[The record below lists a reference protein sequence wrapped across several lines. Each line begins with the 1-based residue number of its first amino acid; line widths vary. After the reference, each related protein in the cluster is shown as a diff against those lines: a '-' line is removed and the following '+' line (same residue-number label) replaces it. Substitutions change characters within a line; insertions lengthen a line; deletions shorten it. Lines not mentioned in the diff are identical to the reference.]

1 MSNSRFTAED
11 SQITGDA
18 VAECWESFVDGRDGD
33 IDLRVLG
40 ASSLDLLRFEL
51 ELRRRT
57 GRAVSLEKIDGPV
70 TLASIRGAVASATPV
85 EESSPPD
92 GADSIEAPATAAQSA
107 QWLAERLRPLHR
119 GYLVPIVIELPA
131 GTTWRMMSEALTGIV
146 RRHPAMR
153 TTVKPRDDD
162 PGELRQVVGP
172 PPGLVVVEPRS
183 LPGLD
188 DDSIAMVIDGL
199 GNSVPAVT
207 SGRPWRALGLQV
219 GGRLEALLLLV
230 HHVMV
235 DDPSIRILV
244 RDLHRGLVRDGDPG
258 LDSDRTEIS
267 RRDLLQQGRGE
278 AGFEPTDTDFE
289 WWRDLLA
296 GVPDHL
302 DLAAGR
308 TCSTASRRR
317 TAMIGESEIAA
328 LDARLIDQGAV
339 RSAVILRAARRALGK
354 IGIGDDAALPIG
366 VPVSLRDH
374 PALEETVGM
383 FLNTLPVP
391 VSPDDRLPEISAA
404 IRDCRR
410 RRRIPYETIAREV
423 PGGTLARTGRSRWLD
438 LVVGTLEADRGDPEP
453 LVHRVAPSGDSPF
466 PIMLTARFERVGC
479 RLELDVDPELI
490 SDADADEFLA
500 AVAAEIRSTTTGSR
514 SEGATSKISGPI
526 PEEEPGL
533 LHDLVARSAQST
545 PDAIAIEDDRGT
557 LTYLEFQSRVDALVT
572 TILEAAGDD
581 SRPLRAPVAIAG
593 DPGADLCTAVVAAMR
608 AGGAAMPLAGGTP
621 ASRIATIL
629 SRSRPAVV
637 LVTEERERPS
647 VDEALAI
654 AGLDVP
660 VVVVA
665 ARRSS
670 GARIELDVD
679 PSDACY
685 LLFTSGST
693 GEPKAVRMH
702 HGGLAGLVAHDRR
715 RLAENGVVRTA
726 QYAPIGFDVSFQ
738 EMFTTWAA
746 GGTLIPVPVG
756 VRRDPHALA
765 RFLNEGAIER
775 LHLPPLVLRALAT
788 ACPGG
793 FPESLREIVCAG
805 EALRIDDT
813 VRRAASSTTVR
824 ILNQYGPT
832 ETHVVTE
839 HDLGTSPDGWPDL
852 PSIGSPIEGVDMRIE
867 SADGSLVEG
876 GKAGELVV
884 QGAAVALGYLD
895 GDDGGFVSPEA
906 GVRRYRTGDR
916 ARIGDDGAIEYL
928 GRQDQQVKI
937 SGYRVDPAEIEA
949 ALGQLDEIVDS
960 AVITVPR
967 DDLRDGL
974 ELVAFVVGPTDSRDL
989 ESCLDSLRNRL
1000 PAWLVPARIRSMAV
1014 LPRSANGKVDRAVL
1028 RRQASNRPSAGHRF
1042 GSGWTAGDVMQRLEI
1057 ESDDHD
1063 VDAPIGGLGIDSLG
1077 AIRLQE
1083 EIAKRFEIDVPIAEI
1098 LETTIAGL
1106 RHRILDGT
1114 GAGRSRRHRSSEVEV
1129 EVEVEG
1135 SRLDEDA
1142 SDWRPLDPLVRDV
1155 LAEDALAPEGAFHLA
1170 WTIEFLEGCP
1180 VEEVAR
1186 RLLLARRGY
1195 QTLRTCRRPEMG
1207 ERVLG
1212 PGEAGAIDLDVFEE
1226 PPGEEDRRRILRHPL
1241 RLADGMPW
1249 RAATWVEPDGR
1260 RVLLLVIHHA
1270 AVDGRTARSI
1280 IDEIVSGEAV
1290 ERNTASVR
1298 SVLAVRDDHE
1308 QWWADRI
1315 RNTIGDDSL
1324 PMIGFE
1330 DADRRLIAF
1339 DGHGGDVF
1347 RSSAEQAARHGMPPI
1362 APALLAWGL
1371 VLGRAAGRTKV
1382 VVGVPFATE
1391 LDDSGLGASILPVAI
1406 RIDDHLSVRDALRE
1420 VASTIAGGL
1429 DHRGATLGRIV
1440 RKLAPDTAFT
1450 RPPLDGVITRDD
1462 VERRCDDAT
1471 IRWTST
1477 GAGIFRAGFVVP
1489 ASDEGLSTAIDIE
1502 DGVLDG
1508 ESPEDL
1514 LARVMSTTSEIVAH
1528 LRDPDGMSG
1537 TIGEIDGLTPRQ
1549 RRRLTAFGTGD
1560 LVEVGSEPDDG
1571 TVTARFED
1579 VAASN
1584 PDRIAI
1590 IDRDDSVT
1598 YAELSS
1604 WSAAIAETLAARC
1617 GSVVGKSVAV
1627 TGPRSAATIASMLGI
1642 VRAGGWF
1649 VPLDPDL
1656 PDDRRRQQL
1665 AAAAPVAVLAIDD
1678 DSTDIGV
1685 SIDPSSLRDAPPS
1698 EACLPRVDGDSPFYA
1713 MFTSGTTGEPRGA
1726 LIPHRA
1732 VHRLVDDAWFLPA
1745 GPGLRMLHAAPLAFD
1760 ASTLEIWWPLLNA
1773 GTICCWEGS
1782 AADLPGLQARMQRDE
1797 VEGCWL
1803 TAALFHAAVDGYPAL
1818 FTGLDVLLT
1827 GGDVVSPDHVRRLL
1841 EQRPD
1846 LAIVDGYGPTENTV
1860 FTACESIVAGGSA
1873 RGSIPVGRPVRGTSL
1888 RIVDPG
1894 GHDVPPGR
1902 FGELVATGDG
1912 VGLGYLGIGGIAEH
1926 RDGFRL
1932 DSESGTLG
1940 YHTGDRVRWRPD
1952 GRLDFGGR
1960 YDSQVKIAGRRIEL
1974 AAIETVLRRAEGV
1987 TDACVVIVKSG
1998 ERRSIG
2004 GLIVPE
2010 ADCDGVSAIVDR
2022 VRSLVAGQ
2030 LPAWE
2035 VPSVLQAAD
2044 SIPTT
2049 KNGKPD
2055 RGEVVRI
2062 LETDLEQPPAKII
2075 APRQDELLTVVC
2087 GAITAIAGRPVSD
2100 PKQSIRDL
2108 GVDSLDLLRL
2118 AIELENRVARPVRLV
2133 DVLEGGSAAAITMRI
2148 ADDIDREDAEIVT
2161 LQPGS
2166 AGPSRTLFCVPG
2178 VGGTVFSFQ
2187 AILDG
2192 LPSWLPVKG
2201 LPYPGTAGRVAPI
2214 KRVEQIARLFAE
2226 RMRHDGS
2233 PPSAI
2238 LGYSLG
2244 GFVAFE
2250 TARILLEEHGVECPV
2265 IVIDSAPA
2273 GLPSRKS
2280 FAARVTSASD
2290 WKMRFRNVLPAGI
2303 LDRLGGGGTALQS
2316 LRGVVAA
2323 GFEAMRFYSPAPGT
2337 IDVVL
2342 IRTTE
2347 TDFGPVAGIPDLGWA
2362 EIARQV
2368 EILEIPT
2375 AHLEVFRGGSMD
2387 LARSVRAVVERR
2399 RARG

>member
-11 SQITGDA
+11 SQTTGDA

-40 ASSLDLLRFEL
+40 ASSLELLRFEL
-51 ELRRRT
+51 ELRHRT
-57 GRAVSLEKIDGPV
+57 GRAVSLETIDGPV
-70 TLASIRGAVASATPV
+70 TLASIHIAVASAEVV
-85 EESSPPD
+85 EEPSPSD
-92 GADSIEAPATAAQSA
+92 GAGSIEAPATAAQSG

-119 GYLVPIVIELPA
+119 GYLVPIVIDLPV
-131 GTTWRMMSEALTGIV
+131 GTSWRMMSEALTHIV
-146 RRHPAMR
+146 GRHPAMR
-153 TTVKPRDDD
+153 TTIKPREDD
-162 PGELRQVVGP
+162 PGELQQVVGP
-172 PPGLVVVEPRS
+172 PPGLVIVEPRS
-183 LPGLD
+183 VPGLD

-199 GNSVPAVT
+199 GNAVPAVS

-244 RDLHRGLVRDGDPG
+244 RDLHRGLARDDDSL
-258 LDSDRTEIS
+258 LDADRTQDG
-267 RRDLLQQGRGE
+267 RRDLLEQGRCE
-278 AGFEPTDTDFE
+278 AEFEPTDADLD

-296 GVPDHL
+296 GVPGHL
-302 DLAAGR
+302 DLASDR

-317 TAMIGESEIAA
+317 TALIGGPEISA
-328 LDARLIDQGAV
+328 LDARLIDEGAV
-339 RSAVILRAARRALGK
+339 RSAVILRAARRGLAK
-354 IGIGDDAALPIG
+354 IGIGDDEALPIG

-391 VSPDDRLPEISAA
+391 VSLNDRLPDISAT
-404 IRDCRR
+404 IRHCRR
-410 RRRIPYETIAREV
+410 RRRVPYETIVREV
-423 PGGTLARTGRSRWLD
+423 PDGTPAGPGRSRWLD
-438 LVVGTLEADRGDPEP
+438 LVVGTLEADRGAPEP

-466 PIMLTARFERVGC
+466 PIMLTARFEEVGC
-479 RLELDVDPELI
+479 RLDLDVDPNLI

-500 AVAAEIRSTTTGSR
+500 AVTAEIRSTTAGSKP
-514 SEGATSKISGPI
+514 EGSASRVSGPI
-526 PEEEPGL
+526 PQGEPGL
-533 LHDLVARSAQST
+533 LHDLVARSARDI

-572 TILEAAGDD
+572 TILEATGDD
-581 SRPLRAPVAIAG
+581 SRPVGAPVAIAG
-593 DPGADLCTAVVAAMR
+593 DPGANLCIAVVAAMR
-608 AGGAAMPLAGGTP
+608 SGGAAMPLAGGTP
-621 ASRIATIL
+621 ASRIAGIL
-629 SRSRPAVV
+629 ARSRPAVV
-637 LVTEERERPS
+637 LVAEEEERS
-647 VDEALAI
+647 TVDEALAM
-654 AGLDVP
+654 AGLDLP
-660 VVVVA
+660 VIVVA
-665 ARRSS
+665 SQGS
-670 GARIELDVD
+670 VGTPIELEVD

-685 LLFTSGST
+685 VLFTSGST

-715 RLAENGVVRTA
+715 RLVDHGVVRTA
-726 QYAPIGFDVSFQ
+726 QFAPIGFDVSFQ

-756 VRRDPHALA
+756 VRRDPHSLA
-765 RFLNEGAIER
+765 RFLHERSIER

-813 VRRAASSTTVR
+813 VRRAASSGSVR
-824 ILNQYGPT
+824 LLNQYGPT

-839 HDLGTSPDGWPDL
+839 HDLGTSPEGWPDL
-852 PSIGSPIEGVDMRIE
+852 PSIGIPIEGVEIRIE
-867 SADGSLVEG
+867 SSDESLVEAG
-876 GKAGELVV
+876 QAGELVV

-895 GDDGGFVSPEA
+895 GDDGGFVSSEA
-906 GVRRYRTGDR
+906 GVRCYRTGDR
-916 ARIGDDGAIEYL
+916 ARIGDAGAIEYL

-949 ALGQLDEIVDS
+949 ALAELDAIVDA

-974 ELVAFVVGPTDSRDL
+974 ELVAFVVGPTASRDL
-989 ESCLDSLRNRL
+989 ESCLDSLRHRL
-1000 PAWLVPARIRSMAV
+1000 PSWLVPARIRSMTV
-1014 LPRSANGKVDRAVL
+1014 LPRSTNGKVDRAVL

-1042 GSGWTAGDVMQRLEI
+1042 GSGWTAGDVMERLELDTT
-1057 ESDDHD
+1057 ER
-1063 VDAPIGGLGIDSLG
+1063 DADGSIGGLGIDSLG

-1083 EIAKRFEIDVPIAEI
+1083 EIAKRFGIDVPITEI
-1098 LETTIAGL
+1098 LAKTIAGL
-1106 RHRILDGT
+1106 RRRILDGT
-1114 GAGRSRRHRSSEVEV
+1114 ATGPSRRHRSSEVAGAGE
-1129 EVEVEG
+1129 
-1135 SRLDEDA
+1135 RLEDDS
-1142 SDWRPLDPLVRDV
+1142 SDWCPLDPLVRDV

-1170 WTIEFLEGCP
+1170 WTIEFSDGCS
-1180 VEEVAR
+1180 VEEIAR
-1186 RLLLARRGY
+1186 RLLLARRGHP
-1195 QTLRTCRRPEMG
+1195 TLRTCRRPEMG

-1212 PGEAGAIDLDVFEE
+1212 LGEAGAIDLDVFEE
-1226 PPGEEDRRRILRHPL
+1226 PPSEEDRRRILRHPL

-1260 RVLLLVIHHA
+1260 QVLLLVIHHA
-1270 AVDGRTARSI
+1270 AVDGRTARLI
-1280 IDEIVSGEAV
+1280 IDEIVIGEAV
-1290 ERNTASVR
+1290 ERKIPSGRSLVGVR
-1298 SVLAVRDDHE
+1298 EDDE
-1308 QWWADRI
+1308 EWWADRI

-1324 PMIGFE
+1324 PMIDFD
-1330 DADRRLIAF
+1330 DAERRLIAF

-1347 RSSAEQAARHGMPPI
+1347 RSSAEEAARHGMPPI

-1371 VLGRAAGRTKV
+1371 VLGRAVGRSKV

-1406 RIDDHLSVRDALRE
+1406 RIDDHLSIRDALQE

-1440 RKLAPDTAFT
+1440 RKLAPDAAFT

-1462 VERRCDDAT
+1462 VERRRDDAT

-1489 ASDEGLSTAIDIE
+1489 ASDEGLSTAIDLE
-1502 DGVLDG
+1502 EGVLDG

-1528 LRDPDGMSG
+1528 LRDPDERSG
-1537 TIGEIDGLTPRQ
+1537 TIGEIDGLSPRQ

-1560 LVEVGSEPDDG
+1560 VVDAGLDSEER

-1584 PDRIAI
+1584 ADRIAI

-1604 WSAAIAETLAARC
+1604 WSAAIAEALAARC

-1627 TGPRSAATIASMLGI
+1627 TGTRSAATIASMLGI

-1649 VPLDPDL
+1649 VPIDPDL
-1656 PDDRRRQQL
+1656 PDDRRQQQL
-1665 AAAAPVAVLAIDD
+1665 AASAPIAILATGDDPTGID
-1678 DSTDIGV
+1678 V
-1685 SIDPSSLRDAPPS
+1685 SIDPASLRHAGPS
-1698 EACLPRVDGDSPFYA
+1698 EACLPRLGGDAPFYA

-1782 AADLPGLQARMQRDE
+1782 AADLPGLQARMQRDQ

-1803 TAALFHAAVDGYPAL
+1803 TAALFHAAVDGFPAL
-1818 FTGLDVLLT
+1818 FSGLDVLLT

-1841 EQRPD
+1841 DQRPD
-1846 LAIVDGYGPTENTV
+1846 LAIVDGYGPTENAV
-1860 FTACESIVAGGSA
+1860 FTACESIVAGGSV
-1873 RGSIPVGRPVRGTSL
+1873 RGAIPVGRPVRGTSL
-1888 RIVDPG
+1888 RIVGPG

-1902 FGELVATGDG
+1902 FGELIATGDG
-1912 VGLGYLGIGGIAEH
+1912 VGLGYLGIGGVAEH

-1940 YHTGDRVRWRPD
+1940 YHTGDRVRWRSD

-1974 AAIETVLRRAEGV
+1974 AAIETVLRRVDGV
-1987 TDACVVIVKSG
+1987 MDACVVIVKSG

-2004 GLIVPE
+2004 GLFVPE
-2010 ADCDGVSAIVDR
+2010 AGRDGISTIVDR
-2022 VRSLVAGQ
+2022 VRAIIAGQ

-2035 VPSVLQAAD
+2035 VPSVLQAVA

-2055 RGEVVRI
+2055 RGEVIRI
-2062 LETDLEQPPAKII
+2062 LETDLEEPPAKII
-2075 APRQDELLTVVC
+2075 TPRQDELLTVVC

-2100 PKQSIRDL
+2100 PHQSIRDL

-2133 DVLEGGSAAAITMRI
+2133 DVLEGGSAAAITTRI

-2201 LPYPGTAGRVAPI
+2201 LPYPGTAGRIAPV
-2214 KRVEQIARLFAE
+2214 KRVEQIARLFAD
-2226 RMRHDGS
+2226 RIRADGS

-2323 GFEAMRFYSPAPGT
+2323 GFEAIRYYSPGPGS

-2342 IRTTE
+2342 VRTTE
-2347 TDFGPVAGIPDLGWA
+2347 TDFGPVEGIPHLGWA
-2362 EIARQV
+2362 EIAREV
-2368 EILEIPT
+2368 EILQIPT
-2375 AHLEVFRGGSMD
+2375 THLEVFRGGSMD

-2399 RARG
+2399 RKKG